1 VSSHRLVRKDHLVL
15 IAVITVLVI
24 TSSSISTYGY
34 FDITKV
40 VYGQTDPDQ
49 TNSNTTNSVNLQ
61 DIPLEKVRVGDIDI
75 AYKMFGKGDP
85 IILIAGLGGK
95 MDSWDP
101 SLLNALST
109 NHTVIVF
116 DNRGMGNT
124 TAGSKPYTTPLAY
137 MSQLANDT
145 AGLLD
150 ALEIPKADVLG
161 YSLGSMIAQQ
171 FTVTH
176 PEMLNRLLLV
186 AASCGGKE
194 SIPHPPEVTRLD
206 SEMLNKSFNNVPITR
221 QDQIN
226 TMYIANG
233 PAWMQSHPN
242 LVQGVP
248 EQNIS
253 AIEMLGGMP
262 PDTFKKFDDAV
273 AAWKFTN
280 WSGVCDKLTTVSS
293 PTLIMSGTDDIP
305 IPPANSLIIA
315 SKIPG
320 AWLVHIKDAGHAIM
334 DQYPA
339 EVAEIVN
346 TFLSTTGQSS

>member
-1 VSSHRLVRKDHLVL
+1 VL
-15 IAVITVLVI
+15 
-24 TSSSISTYGY
+24 
-34 FDITKV
+34 
-40 VYGQTDPDQ
+40 
-49 TNSNTTNSVNLQ
+49 
-61 DIPLEKVRVGDIDI
+61 
-75 AYKMFGKGDP
+75 
-85 IILIAGLGGK
+85 
-95 MDSWDP
+95 
-101 SLLNALST
+101 
-109 NHTVIVF
+109 
-116 DNRGMGNT
+116 
-124 TAGSKPYTTPLAY
+124 
-137 MSQLANDT
+137 
-145 AGLLD
+145 
-150 ALEIPKADVLG
+150 
-161 YSLGSMIAQQ
+161 
-171 FTVTH
+171 
-176 PEMLNRLLLV
+176 
-186 AASCGGKE
+186 
-194 SIPHPPEVTRLD
+194 
-206 SEMLNKSFNNVPITR
+206 LNKSLNNVPITR

-226 TMYIANG
+226 AMYIANG

-273 AAWKFTN
+273 AAWKSTN